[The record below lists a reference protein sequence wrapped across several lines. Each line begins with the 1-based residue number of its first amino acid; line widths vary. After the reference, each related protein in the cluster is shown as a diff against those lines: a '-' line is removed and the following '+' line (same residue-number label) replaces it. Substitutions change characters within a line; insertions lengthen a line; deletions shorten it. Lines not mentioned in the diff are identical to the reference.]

1 MMNNDLLMMTFEIVA
16 YFIIGYMAIIIIFYL
31 FIFLI
36 SAKQLRRQYLLDE
49 KQPYEELL
57 NSQDTKPISIIVP
70 AYNEEIGIYN
80 SVRSLLSIN
89 YPEYEIIVVN
99 DGSKDNTVGEMVE
112 RFEMVKINLVVR
124 TRLETEKVRAIY
136 KSKLYDYLYLVDKEN
151 GGKSDALNAG
161 INISR
166 YPYVCS
172 LDGDSVL
179 ERDAFLKVMKPII
192 DSNGEVIVTGGSIR
206 IANGCEIERGEVMKV
221 GLARNPL
228 VVMQVIEYLRA
239 FLMGRIGLSRHNLLL
254 IVSGAFGVFHK
265 EWVVKAGGYRTKTVG
280 EDMELV
286 VRLHRIIKEEKSNK
300 RIEYVADP
308 VCWTEAP
315 DSLKILRRQRSRWHR
330 GLFESLWLHKKMIF
344 NPKYGL
350 VGFVS
355 MPYFLFI
362 ELLSAV
368 IEFLGYVIVIF
379 GLVFSLINI
388 KVAILLF
395 SMSFLYGSILSMS
408 AVLLEEWSLRKY
420 ETKRE
425 LARLF
430 FYSVTEA
437 FWYRPLTVI
446 WRFEGFIQAIF
457 KRKGAWGEMTRKGI
471 SK

>member
-1 MMNNDLLMMTFEIVA
+1 MNNDLLMVIFEWVA
-16 YFIIGYMAIIIIFYL
+16 YFIISYMAVIIVFY
-31 FIFLI
+31 FSIFLI
-36 SAKQLRRQYLLDE
+36 SARQLRKHFLLDE

-57 NSQDTKPISIIVP
+57 TSQDTKPISIIVP

-99 DGSKDNTVGEMVE
+99 DGSKDGTVKEMVD
-112 RFEMVKINLVVR
+112 RFQMVKVNLVVR
-124 TRLETEKVRAIY
+124 KRLETQEIRAIY
-136 KSKLYDYLYLVDKEN
+136 KSKLYDYLFLIDKEN

-161 INISR
+161 INLSN

-206 IANGCEIERGEVMKV
+206 IANGCQIERGEVMKV
-221 GLARNPL
+221 GLAKSPL
-228 VVMQVIEYLRA
+228 VVMQVVEYLRA

-280 EDMELV
+280 EDMELI
-286 VRLHRIIKEEKSNK
+286 VRLHRLIKDEKSNK
-300 RIEYVADP
+300 RIEYVPDP

-330 GLFESLWLHKKMIF
+330 GLYESLWLHKKMIF

-350 VGFVS
+350 IGFIS

-368 IEFLGYVIVIF
+368 IEFIGYLIVII

-388 KVAILLF
+388 KVALLLF
-395 SMSFLYGSILSMS
+395 LLSFLYGSILSMS

-420 ETKRE
+420 EAKRE

-430 FYSVTEA
+430 FYSLTEA

-446 WRFEGFIQAIF
+446 WRFEGFVQAIF
-457 KRKGAWGEMTRKGI
+457 KREGSWGEMTRKGI